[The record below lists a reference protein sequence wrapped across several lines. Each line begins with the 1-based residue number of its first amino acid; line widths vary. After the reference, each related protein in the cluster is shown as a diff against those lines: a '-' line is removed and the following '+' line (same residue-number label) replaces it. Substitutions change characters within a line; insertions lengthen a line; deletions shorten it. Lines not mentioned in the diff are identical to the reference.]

1 MQHEPVKFKQVR
13 DFGDIF
19 NVTFSFIGAEYK
31 NLGKAV
37 LYYALPFLI
46 ITAISG
52 VLLSIEQQKFYSAD
66 LFTGAADLNSSF
78 SAMADIYKYT
88 FLILFAYMI
97 GMSMLQC
104 TLYSYIKL
112 YVNKGKDQFT
122 VEEVWHEMK
131 KYIVPVIGISIL
143 LGILIFIGMMLCL
156 LPGIILAVYLSL
168 IFPAYIFED
177 RGLGDSFS
185 RSFQLTGQKW
195 WLTLGLIIVS
205 FIMVYMIAILFSIPA
220 MLLGF
225 KSLFA
230 SLQNLQN
237 HKPVEFSTAFYIVNS
252 ITSLI
257 TYVVFSIP
265 SIIMAFH
272 YFSMVEVKER
282 PSLNEKIEQIG

>member
-13 DFGDIF
+13 DFGDVF
-19 NVTFSFIGAEYK
+19 NATFSFIGAEYK

-52 VLLSIEQQKFYSAD
+52 VLLSIEQQKFYSSAM
-66 LFTGAADLNSSF
+66 FTGAADLNSSF

-122 VEEVWHEMK
+122 VEDVWHEMK
-131 KYIVPVIGISIL
+131 QYILPVIGISII
-143 LGILIFIGMMLCL
+143 LGILIFIGMVLCL

-177 RGLGDSFS
+177 RGFGDSFN

-195 WLTLGLIIVS
+195 WMTLGLIIVS
-205 FIMVYMIAILFSIPA
+205 IIMVYMIALLFSIPA

-225 KSLFA
+225 KSMFA

-237 HKPVEFSTAFYIVNS
+237 YKPVEFSTAFYIVNS

-282 PSLNEKIEQIG
+282 PSLHEKIEQIG

>member
-1 MQHEPVKFKQVR
+1 MQQEPVKFRQVR
-13 DFGDIF
+13 DFGDLF
-19 NVTFSFIGAEYK
+19 NATFSFIGAEYK

-37 LYYALPFLI
+37 LYYAVPFLI

-52 VLLSIEQQKFYSAD
+52 VLLSMEQQKFYNAA
-66 LFTGAADLNSSF
+66 LFTGASDLNGSF
-78 SAMADIYKYT
+78 SALADIYKYT

-104 TLYSYIKL
+104 TLYGYIKL
-112 YVNKGKDQFT
+112 YVNKGKDQFN
-122 VEEVWHEMK
+122 VEDVWHEMK
-131 KYIVPVIGISIL
+131 KYILPVIGISII
-143 LGILIFIGMMLCL
+143 LGILILIGMMLCL
-156 LPGIILAVYLSL
+156 LPGIILAVYLAL

-177 RGLGDSFS
+177 RGFGDAFS

-195 WLTLGLIIVS
+195 WMTLGLIIVS
-205 FIMVYMIAILFSIPA
+205 FIMVYMIALLFSIPA

-225 KSLFA
+225 KSIFS
-230 SLQNLQN
+230 SLQNLDQY
-237 HKPVEFSTAFYIVNS
+237 KPTEFTTAFYIVNS

-257 TYVVFSIP
+257 TYVIFSIP

-282 PSLNEKIEQIG
+282 PSLEDKIQQIG